1 MTRYEELLDIAE
13 KEGITV
19 IEYDF
24 TGDAMGI
31 YCDGCIFINKWA
43 SSVEKACTLAE
54 EIGHHHTASK
64 NILSMKS
71 LESKKQELQG
81 RRWGIKKVLLFDD
94 IIDAIIG
101 GCERL
106 SDIAEHLDITEGF
119 LSEALNYYYQ
129 KYGPSIAYDNYMVIL
144 SPNSVIVYP
153 AL

>member
-24 TGDAMGI
+24 SGDTLGL

-43 SSVEKACTLAE
+43 NSIEKACTLAE
-54 EIGHHHTASK
+54 EIGHHSTASE
-64 NILSMKS
+64 NIFRMES
-71 LESKKQELQG
+71 LESRKQEILG
-81 RRWGIKKVLLFDD
+81 RNWGIKQVLLFDD

-106 SDIAEHLDITEGF
+106 SEIAEHLDITEDF
-119 LSEALNYYYQ
+119 LSEALGYFLQ
-129 KYGPSIAYDNYMVIL
+129 KNGPRIEYDDYTVIL
-144 SPNSVIVYP
+144 SANSVIVHP
-153 AL
+153 TI